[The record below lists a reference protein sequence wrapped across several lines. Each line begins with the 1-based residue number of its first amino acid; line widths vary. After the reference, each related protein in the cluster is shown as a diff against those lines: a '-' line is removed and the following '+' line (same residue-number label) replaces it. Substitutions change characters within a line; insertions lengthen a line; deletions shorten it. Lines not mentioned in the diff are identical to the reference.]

1 MHNWEL
7 KKGLEP
13 KPKIYTH
20 PIFRWIYGCYGFQ
33 SSPAPV
39 RASTIKPEMDFG
51 FRTLDFFLLAKIS
64 AQNNLIRCTWKT
76 MPPKRFRLQKKCM
89 YIFRI
94 LFKLEPELS
103 YICLFKSV
111 DANSLFTEHINN
123 FVSLSLSRPQ
133 EERGGEIYDKYQLKI
148 S

>member
-1 MHNWEL
+1 MGAGKRAGTETKDLHTPNISLDLRMLWIPIL
-7 KKGLEP
+7 SCSCP
-13 KPKIYTH
+13 CFHYYT
-20 PIFRWIYGCYGFQ
+20 
-33 SSPAPV
+33 
-39 RASTIKPEMDFG
+39 PEMDFG

-133 EERGGEIYDKYQLKI
+133 EERGGVIYDKYQLKI

>member
-1 MHNWEL
+1 
-7 KKGLEP
+7 
-13 KPKIYTH
+13 
-20 PIFRWIYGCYGFQ
+20 
-33 SSPAPV
+33 
-39 RASTIKPEMDFG
+39 
-51 FRTLDFFLLAKIS
+51 
-64 AQNNLIRCTWKT
+64 
-76 MPPKRFRLQKKCM
+76 M